1 MLSAEADAAR
11 ALWLEPDDLPAG
23 YDHGIVSLTWGG
35 KRDYATWF
43 SAAPSAILGIQVLPV
58 GPVSLEYLAGSPER
72 VDANVAEAGGA
83 TAYSQPLGDYVLM
96 YSALGGDG
104 ALEAAEQA
112 AASMSDDELD
122 DGSSRSALLAWLA
135 AVRLQ
140 ETAAVP

>member
-1 MLSAEADAAR
+1 
-11 ALWLEPDDLPAG
+11 
-23 YDHGIVSLTWGG
+23 
-35 KRDYATWF
+35 
-43 SAAPSAILGIQVLPV
+43 
-58 GPVSLEYLAGSPER
+58 
-72 VDANVAEAGGA
+72 
-83 TAYSQPLGDYVLM
+83 M

-122 DGSSRSALLAWLA
+122 DGSSRSALLAWIA